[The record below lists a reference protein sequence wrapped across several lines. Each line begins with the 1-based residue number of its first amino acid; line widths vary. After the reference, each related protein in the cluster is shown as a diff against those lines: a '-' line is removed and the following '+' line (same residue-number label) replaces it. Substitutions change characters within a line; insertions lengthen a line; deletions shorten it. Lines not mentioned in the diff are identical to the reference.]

1 MVISAVSFISLRRNA
16 PLMNDHSDH
25 SHATH
30 RDLSIRSRKTKPRPN
45 IFTFYEPLT
54 QDVGGIQGT
63 GMSVKDDNLLL
74 LTWQREWRKA
84 GWNPIILTLADAQN
98 NVRYEE
104 VMRTLENL
112 PFPGDSGKQYNIFCF
127 LRWLAM
133 AYAGG
138 GWMADMDTFPLNDF
152 RADGFLLPNDGK
164 LTVWDNVVPS
174 LVSGSQM
181 EYQRTALSMVKNLQL
196 HLSDVFYS
204 DMKALS
210 SMSLGVDTRDLFV
223 VRRDVLWGELAL
235 NGKDKETVS
244 LWDKWTLEDC
254 MILSRQRR
262 AVHFA
267 HRTMRLNERGAK
279 DRAQIATDWL
289 IMWRESC
296 PQQVINTQAMST
308 VSVVS

>member
-1 MVISAVSFISLRRNA
+1 MVMSAMLLLSLQRIA
-16 PLMNDHSDH
+16 SLMNDDRDH
-25 SHATH
+25 SQTIH
-30 RDLSIRSRKTKPRPN
+30 RSLSIRSRKSKHTPK

-54 QDVGGIQGT
+54 LDHGGIQGT

-74 LTWQREWRKA
+74 LTWQTEWRNA

-112 PFPGDSGKQYNIFCF
+112 PFPNESGKQYNIFCF
-127 LRWLAM
+127 LRWLAI

-152 RADGFLLPNDGK
+152 RADGFVLPNNGK

-181 EYQRTALSMVKNLQL
+181 EYQRTALSMVENLQL
-196 HLSDVFYS
+196 HLTDILYS

-210 SMSLGVDTRDLFV
+210 SLSLSVDTRDAFL
-223 VRRDVLWGELAL
+223 VRQDVLWGELAL
-235 NGKDKETVS
+235 NGKEKSSVV

-254 MILSRQRR
+254 RALSRQRR

-267 HRTMRLNERGAK
+267 HRTMRLNDRGAN

-289 IMWRESC
+289 IMWREAC
-296 PQQVINTQAMST
+296 PPQEMVAQAMST
-308 VSVVS
+308 ISVVS